1 MTTTAPAGTLL
12 AWQGKR
18 LADMSRAEL
27 VSALNS
33 LWQSYNAVN
42 RKNLSGAR
50 LDPMPAADVAGLEDR
65 LAQWFT
71 PKE

>member
-1 MTTTAPAGTLL
+1 
-12 AWQGKR
+12 
-18 LADMSRAEL
+18 MSRAEL
-27 VSALNS
+27 ITALNS